1 MLLAARLGLATRE
14 VGLFALSDW
23 LSGYAGRVQRIF
35 VGDVQGCA
43 DELSDLVARADASF
57 GRDFELW
64 LVGDLVNRGPSNLR
78 VLEQVRALQDDGR
91 ARVVLGNHE
100 LSLLRVAYGQ
110 RPLASGDTLQEVLE
124 ASDAESW
131 LEWVRGLPLV
141 ETGRLGAQHFAMV
154 HASVAPGWS
163 LDDLAAGARR
173 VEARLRESRR
183 EAERLLAA
191 RPEDDPDADVLG
203 RLTRARSVD
212 ARGRWSSREP
222 ASPEDAWHRRWAA
235 QDPDYGVVYGH
246 WATQGLHVAR
256 NLRGL
261 DTGCVYHGAYGD
273 RFLTAWL
280 PADDDAAPF
289 AVPDERFWR
298 VAARGRGAHSRSEN
312 S

>member
-35 VGDVQGCA
+35 VGDVQGCG

-131 LEWVRGLPLV
+131 LEWLRGLPLV

-163 LDDLAAGARR
+163 LDDLAGRARR
-173 VEARLRESRR
+173 VEARLRESRS
-183 EAERLLAA
+183 EAKRLLAA

-222 ASPEDAWHRRWAA
+222 ASPDDAWHRRWAA

-246 WATQGLHVAR
+246 WATQGLHVAH

-280 PADDDAAPF
+280 PSDDGAAPF

-298 VAARGRGAHSRSEN
+298 VAARGRGSSSRSEN